1 MRWACYGL
9 SGERLSFLIRNGSG
23 MSPELIVAIGLAIV
37 ALGSGLV
44 RAFEDVQGARSRVEK
59 LAKSR
64 LSQLD
69 RIRKAARSSLQLKRA
84 IAEAEKRKVATEEEV
99 ERAVASLETANDVD
113 HRVFV
118 LDDRR
123 TKVDQNWIATIVHPA
138 IEQSISPT
146 ALQDAIDSWHKG
158 RRFLV
163 FALDGG
169 KARDKIVARYP
180 ERLGYQVVSIE
191 IQPPPKAKKNQMF

>member
-1 MRWACYGL
+1 
-9 SGERLSFLIRNGSG
+9 

-44 RAFEDVQGARSRVEK
+44 RAFQVVQDARDRVDK

-64 LSQLD
+64 LSQLE
-69 RIRKAARSSLQLKRA
+69 RIRKAARTSLQLKRS
-84 IAEAEKRKVATEEEV
+84 IRDAEKRKTATEQEV
-99 ERAVASLETANDVD
+99 EQAVAGLQSASDVD
-113 HRVFV
+113 HRLFV

-123 TKVDQNWIATIVHPA
+123 TKADQNWIATVVHPA
-138 IEQSISPT
+138 YDQSIAHA
-146 ALQDAIDSWHKG
+146 ALTEAVESWRKG

-163 FALDGG
+163 FAHDGN

-180 ERLGYQVVSIE
+180 DRQGYQVVSIE
-191 IQPPPKAKKNQMF
+191 LQPPPKSKSKML